1 MEGKEAIVGR
11 IISDAEKKAAERK
24 AEAVARADAA
34 LADAKA
40 RAGEYLANGRRVLE
54 KEAAEIVARRET
66 VAGLDRRKLMLAA
79 KRGAVEAA
87 LARALEIARAFD
99 KKKYLS
105 VLEDLLQAYA
115 EEGDAAEL
123 AADAPVSD
131 REFTSCKAFTEKKLR
146 FAGRNESLAGGVRLE
161 NDVCVKDLS
170 FRALLEA
177 NRNELEREI
186 AAAVFPAEQ

>member
-24 AEAVARADAA
+24 AEAAARADAA

-40 RAGEYLANGRRVLE
+40 RAEEYLANGRRVLE

-66 VAGLDRRKLMLAA
+66 DGGLDRGKLMVAA
-79 KRGAVEAA
+79 KRGAVEGAP
-87 LARALEIARAFD
+87 ARALEIARAFD

-146 FAGRNESLAGGVRLE
+146 FAGRNESLAGGMRLE

>member
-24 AEAVARADAA
+24 AKAAARADAA

-40 RAGEYLANGRRVLE
+40 RAEEYLANGRRVLE

-146 FAGRNESLAGGVRLE
+146 FAGRSESLAGGMRLE